1 MDAVEVGV
9 KRMDRDCGGERV
21 MVGEPEAVLEGR
33 CEKDM
38 LGLPVEVLD
47 VGPER
52 VGVGLEEDVL
62 EAAEVSDWV
71 LEEVTVRVAVAV
83 DVCVFERR
91 AVRVATGLL
100 EGVLDLAAER
110 VGSGVGRI
118 VLLPNELILGRRV
131 PASERVDVVVFVDV
145 LDWVAVFVGIR
156 GKSMRFRC
164 SNVVFQGLVA
174 TDPIVANKSSQRMF
188 LLQLYT

>member
-21 MVGEPEAVLEGR
+21 MVGEPEAVLEER

-38 LGLPVEVLD
+38 LGLPVDVLE

-52 VGVGLEEDVL
+52 VGVGLEEVVL
-62 EAAEVSDWV
+62 ETAELTVVV
-71 LEEVTVRVAVAV
+71 LEEVVVRVAVAV
-83 DVCVFERR
+83 EVCVFERR
-91 AVRVATGLL
+91 GVRVATGLL
-100 EGVLDLAAER
+100 EDVLDVAAEA
-110 VGSGVGRI
+110 VGSRVGRI
-118 VLLPNELILGRRV
+118 VLLPKELILGRRV
-131 PASERVDVVVFVDV
+131 PASERVDVVVLVDV
-145 LDWVAVFVGIR
+145 LDWVAVFVGTR
-156 GKSMRFRC
+156 GKSRRFRC

-174 TDPIVANKSSQRMF
+174 TDPIDANKSSQRMF